1 MSKTQ
6 RIVPVLVY
14 SDIQAGHDYLVNVF
28 GFTSAGVFTD
38 DNGTPVHGEVAIDGQ
53 VIWLHR
59 VTAEHELG
67 SPKDAPFSTG
77 GLSVRVDDVDAHFER
92 ANASGAQID
101 SEPTDQPYGLREYGT
116 RDAEGH
122 RFWFATPLG

>member
-1 MSKTQ
+1 MSETQ

-28 GFTSAGVFTD
+28 GFTSAGVFAD
-38 DNGTPVHGEVAIDGQ
+38 DAGTPVYGEVTIDGH

-67 SPKDAPFSTG
+67 SPKDAPYSTS

-92 ANASGAQID
+92 AKAAGALID